1 MSSERLRSCGERRHA
16 ADIARKIMAGSIDV
30 KSMRPAE
37 KAELA
42 ICFAQTVT
50 MFDAFTTSADVARGV
65 ARVIAE
71 GSE

>member
-1 MSSERLRSCGERRHA
+1 MSSERLRSFGERRHA

-50 MFDAFTTSADVARGV
+50 MFDAFTRRGVARGV